1 MLRLAYPAYRY
12 VMDTEHVMK
21 HLIDGS
27 LIKILNAGTES
38 RSVSLIVRDD
48 KSHSGFRIIYQPHA
62 DEHGDLVGNHV
73 TPQNATC
80 GEKVIKKEQVEK
92 YLIACF
98 GLNGDQARCVV
109 NEAHA
114 VPLAS

>member
-1 MLRLAYPAYRY
+1 MIA
-12 VMDTEHVMK
+12 

-27 LIKILNAGTES
+27 LIKILNAGADS

-48 KSHSGFRIIYQPHA
+48 NSPSGFRIVYQPHR
-62 DEHGDLVGNHV
+62 DESGHLAGDHV
-73 TPQNATC
+73 TPQNATY
-80 GEKVIKKEQVEK
+80 GAKVIKKEQVEK

-98 GLNGDQARCVV
+98 GLNGAEARRVV

-114 VPLAS
+114 VPLLS